1 MSAESR
7 VKLYFSISSHSDV
20 SLDILNRELGHIPP
34 TSMCVKGEPAP
45 KTNSNA
51 PKRWNKYTQYEYIYH
66 FEKVFDI
73 DTCHEFW
80 IEHWGKE
87 VERLQNLVRNHDY
100 YVSLDYY
107 ITKLGNGLPS
117 FYFPVQFNELLGKI
131 GASCSIYVWEEE

>member
-7 VKLYFSISSHSDV
+7 VKLYFTISSESDV

-34 TSMCVKGEPAP
+34 TKMRIKGEPAP

-51 PKRWNKYTQYEYIYH
+51 PKRWNRYTKYEYLYQ

-80 IEHWGKE
+80 MNHWRE
-87 VERLQNLVRNHDY
+87 EAETLQKLVRVHGY
-100 YVSLDYY
+100 SVELDYD
-107 ITKLGNGLPS
+107 IIKLEDNLPS
-117 FYFPVQFNELLGKI
+117 LYFPAQFNELLGKI
-131 GASCSIYVWEEE
+131 GASCSLTVWEK